1 MKYDITFKKTVTIE
15 ANNPKE
21 ALDRAEKAVEK
32 VHIWTVDV
40 KTPQKTED

>member
-15 ANNPKE
+15 ASNAKE
-21 ALDRAEKAVEK
+21 ALDRAEKAVQE

-40 KTPQKTED
+40 ETKQED